1 LKSNRAESPAN
12 TPYSYINISI
22 IASFHPYPLTHFQGL
37 STAMAEKAHTG
48 SSADTIVSGV
58 YLQVSVPESK
68 AKEAV
73 NFYKEVFDA
82 EEVGLSCCSKRK
94 PEKEK
99 LYCAELKIGGT
110 SFLVCGDLDD
120 ATVV

>member
-1 LKSNRAESPAN
+1 
-12 TPYSYINISI
+12 
-22 IASFHPYPLTHFQGL
+22 
-37 STAMAEKAHTG
+37 MAEEAHTG
-48 SSADTIVSGV
+48 SSADAIVSGV
-58 YLQVSVPESK
+58 YVQVSVPESK